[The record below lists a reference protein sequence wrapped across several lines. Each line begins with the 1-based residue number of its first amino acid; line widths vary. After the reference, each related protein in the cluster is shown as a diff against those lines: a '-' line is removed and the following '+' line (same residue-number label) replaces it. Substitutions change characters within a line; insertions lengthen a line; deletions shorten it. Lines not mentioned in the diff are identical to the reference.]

1 MASLKLTEKGVAG
14 SWGARTGSVTPAAE
28 RRGAAMPVFITVGS
42 AAPDVKVVW
51 SCETKLATVKA
62 GRSMSDIEG
71 ELIPKSLDL
80 T

>member
-1 MASLKLTEKGVAG
+1 
-14 SWGARTGSVTPAAE
+14 
-28 RRGAAMPVFITVGS
+28 MPVFIIVGS

-62 GRSMSDIEG
+62 GRSMSDFEG
-71 ELIPKSLDL
+71 ELIPESVDL